1 MGAKDIRIKLI
12 DSKSANS
19 ICKTYHYSG
28 KVVPNSQ
35 IHFGAFLNGKI
46 EGVLQFGP
54 STDKRR
60 MAQNMGVK
68 FHEFLELNRMAF
80 SDVLPKNSESR
91 AIAYCLRTLK
101 KRYPQLKIIISFADA
116 CQCGD
121 GAIYRASGFRLI
133 DIKKNSSLLVGPGG
147 DIIARKS
154 LDNSISSDGK
164 YLTAV
169 YRGKG
174 YRPLVGAQM
183 KYVYLFDKSLKYDF
197 IDFNDIPSEVRMY
210 KGKRQKHKSNV
221 S

>member
-1 MGAKDIRIKLI
+1 
-12 DSKSANS
+12 
-19 ICKTYHYSG
+19 
-28 KVVPNSQ
+28 
-35 IHFGAFLNGKI
+35 
-46 EGVLQFGP
+46 
-54 STDKRR
+54 
-60 MAQNMGVK
+60 
-68 FHEFLELNRMAF
+68 
-80 SDVLPKNSESR
+80 
-91 AIAYCLRTLK
+91 
-101 KRYPQLKIIISFADA
+101 
-116 CQCGD
+116 
-121 GAIYRASGFRLI
+121 
-133 DIKKNSSLLVGPGG
+133 LVGPGG